1 MARTRAR
8 RADNTWPGFVDALA
22 TLLLVIIFL
31 LVVFMLAH
39 FFLSQALTGRDEA
52 LQRLNARI
60 EELANTLAMERQ
72 AAEEM
77 RGSVAQLSAS
87 LQLSNQERD
96 ELSLRLREAEDRA
109 AAAQAGLAE
118 ADRAVEVSR
127 QTITARLA
135 EIERLNRDIAAL
147 REVRDVLEDEVAV
160 LAVALDDAGA
170 EVDRLNAERDDAV
183 LEGERRRAALDAA
196 LAQLGALRDRRAE
209 LEARL
214 NDEAERTLL
223 AQRELEE
230 REIRLAEVEAL
241 YNQNAADL
249 EAANV
254 ALAANNDELAESMRL
269 SASALAQVTL
279 LNQQIGALRQQLAA
293 LQEALDAADAKDVEQ
308 QVIIENLGARL
319 NVALAQRVEELSAYR
334 SEFFGRLRA
343 VLGDRD
349 DIRVVGDRFVFQS
362 EVLFAVGQDEIAGEG
377 QVQLAALAR
386 TLLEIAPEI
395 PEEINWVLRVDGH
408 TDIQPISTPRF
419 PSNWELST
427 ARAVSVVKFLVAQG
441 IPETR
446 LAATGFGQFQP
457 LDDRPVPEAFQ
468 RNRRIELKLTE
479 R

>member
-1 MARTRAR
+1 MARTRAQ

-52 LQRLNARI
+52 LTRLNARI
-60 EELANTLAMERQ
+60 EELANSLAMERQ
-72 AAEEM
+72 AADEM

-87 LQLSNQERD
+87 LQLSNQQRD
-96 ELSLRLREAEDRA
+96 ELSLRLREAEDNA

-127 QTITARLA
+127 ETIIARLA
-135 EIERLNRDIAAL
+135 EIERLNRDISAL
-147 REVRDVLEDEVAV
+147 RAVRDDLEDEVAV
-160 LAVALDDAGA
+160 LAVALDNAGA

-183 LEGERRRAALDAA
+183 LEAERRRAAMDAA
-196 LAQLGALRDRRAE
+196 LAQLGVLRDSRAE

-214 NDEAERTLL
+214 AGEAERTLL
-223 AQRELEE
+223 AQRELDE

-249 EAANV
+249 QAAQI
-254 ALAANNDELAESMRL
+254 ALAANDEELAQSLQL
-269 SASALAQVTL
+269 SSEAQAQVAL
-279 LNQQIGALRQQLAA
+279 LNQQMGALRQQLAA
-293 LQEALDAADAKDVEQ
+293 LQQALDAADVKDAEQ
-308 QVIIENLGARL
+308 QVVIENLGARL

-334 SEFFGRLRA
+334 SEFFGRLRE

-362 EVLFAVGQDEIAGEG
+362 EVLFAVGQDEIGAEG
-377 QVQLAALAR
+377 QAQLASLAR
-386 TLLEIAPEI
+386 ALLEIAPNI
-395 PEEINWVLRVDGH
+395 PEGINWVLRVDGH

-427 ARAVSVVKFLVAQG
+427 ARAVSVVKFLTAQG
-441 IPETR
+441 VPETR

-457 LDDRPVPEAFQ
+457 LDDRPVPEAFL